1 MKRLFFITL
10 LLAWTGISLAQN
22 NPYEI
27 DDECYNYY
35 SQADLLVGKPEFKDV
50 NEQLLVTARQKGDT
64 KAETLYY
71 VEVLKDL
78 IAHPVSPENDKA
90 VDEAFETLK
99 EVASKYGYAQYFYF
113 SYQITQNYYHNSNRN
128 YRALQ
133 LLKEM
138 QELALKENSAYGLWG
153 SVRYLASLYIA
164 QNDYVSAKPYL
175 LKAIKVFKETDDPT
189 VKRQSPTRVYC
200 DLADTYPIGS
210 DSVRINVEK
219 GMLEAKVHLDTVRC
233 WYYQARL
240 AALDGDIPRYQQLR
254 DRLLSDPHL
263 FQVNKKA
270 ETYFSLID
278 AVFDGTI
285 IQREREIV
293 GLSSIREMK
302 VVANL
307 CEIQDPNK
315 FPEYKDFAFYLEK
328 RLVRRLEN
336 ALSNTTQSNLT
347 ELDVT
352 MGKAALSADLQEKEH
367 TITQISHWLLIL
379 LSVLFAVSAIFFLT
393 HILNLKK
400 RQKIDQLHIK
410 ELKEAN
416 EKVRLADAAKTRF
429 VQNMSHE
436 VRTPLNAIVGFSQ
449 LLSLPDGALEPEEK
463 DEFANHIVNNTQM
476 LTMLLDDILNISA
489 MDNGEYRI
497 VYSSG
502 EMHFMAQEAI
512 SSAEHRLQPGVKMYY
527 APEKEEPFT
536 FTTDPR
542 RVQQILINLLTNACK
557 QTTEG
562 EIRLTSS
569 LEENPGFVTYAVTD
583 TGPGVAPENAEK
595 IFERF
600 TKLNDFVQGTGL
612 GLSICRDIAGRM
624 GAKVFLDTSHT
635 AGGARFVFMV
645 PIEPPQTNNPS

>member
-1 MKRLFFITL
+1 MKRIFFITL
-10 LLAWTGISLAQN
+10 LLAWTGISFAQN
-22 NPYEI
+22 NPFEI
-27 DDECYNYY
+27 DDECYEYY
-35 SQADLLVGKPEFKDV
+35 SQAELLLGKPEFKDV
-50 NEQLLVTARQKGDT
+50 NEQLLVTAKAKGDT

-71 VEVLKDL
+71 VEALKDL
-78 IAHPVSPENDKA
+78 ATQKSTLANDRA
-90 VDEAFETLK
+90 VDQAHETLK
-99 EVASKYGYAQYFYF
+99 EVAQKYGYSQYFYF
-113 SYQITQNYYHNSNRN
+113 SYQLTQNYYHNNGQK
-128 YRALQ
+128 YRTLQ

-138 QELALKENSAYGLWG
+138 QTLALEESNAYGLWS

-175 LKAIKVFKETDDPT
+175 VQAIKVYKETDDPT

-200 DLADTYPIGS
+200 DLADTYPIGT

-219 GMLEAKVHLDTVRC
+219 GMMEAKQHLDSLRC
-233 WYYQARL
+233 LYYQARL
-240 AALDGDIPRYQQLR
+240 AALGGDIDRYRQLR
-254 DRLLSDPHL
+254 DECLADQQLPHI
-263 FQVNKKA
+263 NKKA
-270 ETYFSLID
+270 QTYFSLID

-285 IQREREIV
+285 AQREKEIV
-293 GLSSIREMK
+293 RLNSIREMK
-302 VVANL
+302 VIANL
-307 CEIQDPNK
+307 CESQDPDK
-315 FPEYKDFAFYLEK
+315 FPNYKDFAFNLEK
-328 RLVRRLEN
+328 RIVERFEK
-336 ALSNTTQSNLT
+336 AISSTTQSNLT
-347 ELDVT
+347 ELDIS
-352 MGKAALSADLQEKEH
+352 MGKSALSADLQEKEH

-379 LSVLFAVSAIFFLT
+379 LSVLLAVSAIFFLT

-410 ELKEAN
+410 ELQEAN

-449 LLSLPDGALEPEEK
+449 LLSLPDGALEPQEK
-463 DEFANHIVNNTQM
+463 EEFAHHIVNNTQM

-489 MDNGEYRI
+489 MDNGGYRI

-502 EMHFMAQEAI
+502 EVHFMAQEAI

-557 QTTEG
+557 QTTAG

-569 LEENPGFVTYAVTD
+569 LEENPGYVTFAVTD

-624 GAKVFLDTSHT
+624 GAKVFLDTSYT